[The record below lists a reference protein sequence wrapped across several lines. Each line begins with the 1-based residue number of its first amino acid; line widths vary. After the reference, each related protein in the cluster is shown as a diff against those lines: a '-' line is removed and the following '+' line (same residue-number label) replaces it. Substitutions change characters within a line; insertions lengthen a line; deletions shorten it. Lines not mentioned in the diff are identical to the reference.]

1 MLPPTI
7 PVSGVRRIFAEHGC
21 VFRGKLPGGTQC
33 IAEVLVGMR
42 GQTFLQLPGLSADG
56 QHLRFD
62 ADIASDTRNLFPLTQ
77 TLLDACGTAVH
88 FLRDPTRGGVATVLN
103 EAAISSAFGIHLHE
117 KALPFDDAIEG
128 ACEII
133 GLDPLYVANE
143 GLLLAVVA
151 ESAAE
156 KALQALQSHPDG
168 THAAIIGTVVTEHPG
183 MVTLESRIGGSRVVS
198 MLPGEQLPRIC

>member
-1 MLPPTI
+1 MRQL
-7 PVSGVRRIFAEHGC
+7 S
-21 VFRGKLPGGTQC
+21 
-33 IAEVLVGMR
+33 VLLLAY
-42 GQTFLQLPGLSADG
+42 TCTKKPY
-56 QHLRFD
+56 
-62 ADIASDTRNLFPLTQ
+62 PLTMQ
-77 TLLDACGTAVH
+77 L
-88 FLRDPTRGGVATVLN
+88 
-103 EAAISSAFGIHLHE
+103 
-117 KALPFDDAIEG
+117 
-128 ACEII
+128 
-133 GLDPLYVANE
+133 LYVANE